1 MKEKLQI
8 SQQELDALKESSI
21 GKRLKWIIKKLGFT
35 TKEFAE
41 TCNLSYRTLLQ
52 YANDQR
58 KPGSENLK
66 TIAETFNINLHWLIT
81 GQGYPFISVEGEKE
95 LEEKKREEER
105 EYYEEKRKY
114 YEEERGRG
122 GELFCFLSS
131 GSPPFKDLKER
142 EKSVAEEEELESELS
157 FIRRCAEE
165 VLSLP
170 KEKRF
175 RKLVELI
182 SNRYGVDFF
191 IALIVAYLKSMQ
203 PRKIENVYDIVK
215 AIWEINTLLEQMKK
229 ELEK

>member
-81 GQGYPFISVEGEKE
+81 GQGYPFISVEGEKS
-95 LEEKKREEER
+95 LKKKREKKKESIMKKKENITKKK
-105 EYYEEKRKY
+105 ED
-114 YEEERGRG
+114 G
-122 GELFCFLSS
+122 GESFFVFYLQD
-131 GSPPFKDLKER
+131 PPLLK
-142 EKSVAEEEELESELS
+142 
-157 FIRRCAEE
+157 
-165 VLSLP
+165 
-170 KEKRF
+170 
-175 RKLVELI
+175 
-182 SNRYGVDFF
+182 
-191 IALIVAYLKSMQ
+191 
-203 PRKIENVYDIVK
+203 
-215 AIWEINTLLEQMKK
+215 T
-229 ELEK
+229 